1 MSDAWQMPR
10 WVWFVPVGMLALVVG
25 YTGLKLG
32 LERMNVTETAVINHY
47 ADRYLEDHAELI
59 GPGAQ
64 LTDCVGV
71 PGSVGTVWIEVQCAP
86 PGGEPAFLYGAARN
100 GGQVYAARAGEG
112 VPEA

>member
-47 ADRYLEDHAELI
+47 AARYVEDHAEII
-59 GPGAQ
+59 GEGAQ

-71 PGSVGTVWIEVQCAP
+71 PGSVGTVWIEVQCTP